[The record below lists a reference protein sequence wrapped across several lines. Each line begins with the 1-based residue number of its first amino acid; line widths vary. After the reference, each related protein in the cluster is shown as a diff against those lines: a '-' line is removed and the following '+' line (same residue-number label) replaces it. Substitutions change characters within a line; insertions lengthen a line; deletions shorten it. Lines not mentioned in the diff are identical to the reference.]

1 MTDPVSVGLTV
12 AAGALSAALL
22 WLQRPVTPTLDPE
35 RWFKVAL
42 ATLIRGE
49 VERTGGD
56 PAAFEARVR
65 ASVPYHPAGRT
76 PERKVSNPAAA
87 GLPGA
92 ALPGEL
98 ALIEALGALPDAAS
112 RVARMY
118 GDEAGA
124 DVLLEDPVE
133 LGPDH
138 DFARVL
144 GPAATWDA
152 LAAWP
157 ASPAFGEAL
166 RARLGATLVWL
177 AGRAPHGPSL
187 RAALAAITP
196 VVEVPWA
203 ERSPD
208 DTAAALRQ
216 ALGDPQARM
225 VVFAE
230 GEAALQLLRGL
241 ADAPDVR
248 DRVAGVVSV
257 GGAIG
262 GLEGEEGPYSAAAAR
277 DFLGAKFDQRTL
289 ETDLV
294 RRVPYVALG
303 WWDAAVWP
311 PGLPGL
317 PLHHQ
322 RFPPP
327 GADDGPE
334 IVEVMDLGPLFPATM
349 PPEDLVARALLAV
362 VAGVVVS
369 RRG

>member
-1 MTDPVSVGLTV
+1 VTDPISVGLTV
-12 AAGALSAALL
+12 AAGGLTAALL
-22 WLQRPVTPTLDPE
+22 WLQRPRTPALDAE

-42 ATLIRGE
+42 ATLVRGE
-49 VERTGGD
+49 VERGGGSAD
-56 PAAFEARVR
+56 HFELRVR
-65 ASVPYHPAGRT
+65 ASVPYHPAGRL

-98 ALIEALGALPDAAS
+98 ALLEALAQLPDGRA
-112 RVARMY
+112 RVDRLY
-118 GDEAGA
+118 RDEAGPA
-124 DVLLEDPVE
+124 VLLDDPIE
-133 LGPDH
+133 LGPEH
-138 DFARVL
+138 DPARVL

-157 ASPAFGEAL
+157 AAPAFGDTL
-166 RARLGATLVWL
+166 RAKLAATIVWF
-177 AGRAPHGPSL
+177 APRAPRGPSL
-187 RAALAAITP
+187 LAAASAATP
-196 VVEVPWA
+196 IVVVPWA
-203 ERSPD
+203 ERTPAEVA
-208 DTAAALRQ
+208 TALRE
-216 ALGDPQARM
+216 ALGDPLGRM

-230 GEAALQLLRGL
+230 GEAALQLVRGL

-262 GLEGEEGPYSAAAAR
+262 GLDGEDGAYGAAAAR
-277 DFLGAKFDQRTL
+277 DFLEAKFDQRTL

-294 RRVPYVALG
+294 RRVPYLSIE
-303 WWDAAVWP
+303 WWDADAWP

-322 RFPPP
+322 RFPEPR
-327 GADDGPE
+327 ADDGPE

-349 PPEDLVARALLAV
+349 PPVDLVARALLA
-362 VAGVVVS
+362 AAALVVVS